1 MVVIQS
7 AVKLPSGKLGRRA
20 ISISEIIGYDSV
32 DGTFSFAEI
41 FRWDPVN
48 DTFEFVGD
56 MNSYLLEQKIAPKR
70 GIPPHKKR
78 EIYSVLRRRVRVL
91 EKLNDSGVTNYHEF
105 YKVIA
110 KAQRDGVF

>member
-1 MVVIQS
+1 M
-7 AVKLPSGKLGRRA
+7 
-20 ISISEIIGYDSV
+20 
-32 DGTFSFAEI
+32 
-41 FRWDPVN
+41 N

-70 GIPPHKKR
+70 GIPPSKKR
-78 EIYSVLRRRVRVL
+78 EIYAVLRRRARVL